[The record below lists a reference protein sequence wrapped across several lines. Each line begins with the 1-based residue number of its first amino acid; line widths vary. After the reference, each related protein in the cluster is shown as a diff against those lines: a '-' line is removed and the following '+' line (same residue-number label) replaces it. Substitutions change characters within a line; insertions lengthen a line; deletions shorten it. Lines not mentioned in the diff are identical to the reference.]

1 MDDHKVKLYR
11 KAADYWTKEAA
22 RYQKKAESPYASSA
36 ASHRNTTRAHGC
48 TAEAH
53 LFLHKAAELAG

>member
-11 KAADYWTKEAA
+11 KAAEYWAKEAA
-22 RYQKKAESPYASSA
+22 RYQKKAERPYATA
-36 ASHRNTTRAHGC
+36 AALRRNTTRAHGC

-53 LFLHKAAELAG
+53 LFLRRAAELAG

>member
-11 KAADYWTKEAA
+11 KAAEYWAKEAA

-36 ASHRNTTRAHGC
+36 ALRRNTTRAHGC
-48 TAEAH
+48 TAAAH
-53 LFLHKAAELAG
+53 LFLRKAAELGG